1 MSTRLLLLRH
11 GLIKANRDGR
21 WHGSTDSPLTWTGRR
36 QAKRTGRHLQANEKI
51 HAVYSSPLQ
60 RCMDTAKFASAGTN
74 LPVQPVEG
82 LAEMSIGEW
91 EDTPFKELS
100 ERHDFINRSTAD
112 IHYTAP
118 GGESLAVVAERV
130 TQAMQQIDQQHE
142 AEETILVVSHGVA
155 LAVALA
161 VFLEASPS
169 RWINYHFNNCSLSE
183 MVLTPEPVVH
193 RFNES
198 AHL

>member
-21 WHGSTDSPLTWTGRR
+21 WHGSTDSPLTWTGKR
-36 QAKRTGRHLQANEKI
+36 QAKRTGRHLRQHETI

-60 RCMDTAKFASAGTN
+60 RCLDTAKFASQGTD
-74 LPVQPVEG
+74 LTVQPLLG

-91 EDTPFKELS
+91 EDTSFKELS
-100 ERHDFINRSTAD
+100 EQYDFINRSTAD

-118 GGESLAVVAERV
+118 GGESLAVVAQRV
-130 TQAMQQIDQQHE
+130 TDAMRHIDAQHGPD
-142 AEETILVVSHGVA
+142 ETVLVVSHGVA

-161 VFLEASPS
+161 VFIEASPS
-169 RWINYHFNNCSLSE
+169 RWINYHFNNCSLTE
-183 MVLTPEPVVH
+183 MVLTPDPVVH